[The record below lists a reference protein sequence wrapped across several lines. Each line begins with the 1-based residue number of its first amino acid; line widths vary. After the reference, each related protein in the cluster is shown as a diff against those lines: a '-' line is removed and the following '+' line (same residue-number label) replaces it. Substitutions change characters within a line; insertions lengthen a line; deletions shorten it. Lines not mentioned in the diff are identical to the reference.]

1 MNRILFV
8 LLCFVFT
15 VSSLLVTD
23 YRVGAKESNRMA
35 TVLYFN
41 DAHEISPVINQYGN
55 RGGVARL
62 KTVIDHVREENKKTI
77 VAFGGDLGGGNSI
90 WWRVPGV
97 SYGRSV

>member
-8 LLCFVFT
+8 LLSFVLT

-41 DAHEISPVINQYGN
+41 DAHEISPVVNQYGN

-62 KTVIDHVREENKKTI
+62 KTVIDRVEKKI
-77 VAFGGDLGGGNSI
+77 KRRLLHLVVI
-90 WWRVPGV
+90 
-97 SYGRSV
+97 

>member
-8 LLCFVFT
+8 LLSFVLT

-41 DAHEISPVINQYGN
+41 DAHEISPVIKYGN

-62 KTVIDHVREENKKTI
+62 KTVIDRVRDENKNTI
-77 VAFGGDLGGGNSI
+77 VAFGGD
-90 WWRVPGV
+90 
-97 SYGRSV
+97 